1 MLARVNVNDDERRVG
16 LPRASILRTTKA
28 AHMHLPEKGRKEEEE
43 KVIDDAPN
51 QTIFSHPGGEDRER
65 KREEEEYK
73 AKQNFKISRLE
84 MSKFI
89 TFAVQKKYTGI
100 TKSTCDFLIFFSN

>member
-1 MLARVNVNDDERRVG
+1 M
-16 LPRASILRTTKA
+16 
-28 AHMHLPEKGRKEEEE
+28 
-43 KVIDDAPN
+43 IDDAPN

-89 TFAVQKKYTGI
+89 YHLCGTKKYTGI
-100 TKSTCDFLIFFSN
+100 TKSTCDFFNIFFAN